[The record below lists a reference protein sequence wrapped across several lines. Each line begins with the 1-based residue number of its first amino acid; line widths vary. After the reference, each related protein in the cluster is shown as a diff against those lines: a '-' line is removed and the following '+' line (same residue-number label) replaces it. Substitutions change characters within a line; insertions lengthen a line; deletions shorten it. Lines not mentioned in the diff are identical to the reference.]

1 MSDILPVIVNNL
13 QDVGIGLLLFLL
25 AYLSNMAFSIYYNIK
40 VLGESF
46 NGTKMKTSIE
56 KMIVYVI
63 GTALLVIVVTSL
75 PLFADQIGL
84 TLPEEY
90 VNAFSSLTI
99 LVIPVYGACKY
110 ALSAYSK
117 MKDVIN
123 SSTSGNETEGMNGE
137 TKVVA
142 SNEESTISEENSVD
156 TFASSVSRMAT
167 ASIVPPVETVSESAM
182 PLVNDIP
189 MSEVNMN
196 VGTQGEEVSAVTAT
210 PDKVDYEA
218 MEAEQIITGEEVN
231 TENKNDVNQTET
243 HS

>member
-1 MSDILPVIVNNL
+1 
-13 QDVGIGLLLFLL
+13 
-25 AYLSNMAFSIYYNIK
+25 
-40 VLGESF
+40 
-46 NGTKMKTSIE
+46 
-56 KMIVYVI
+56 MIAYVI
-63 GTALLVIVVTSL
+63 GTALLVVVVTSL

-99 LVIPVYGACKY
+99 LIIPVYGACKY
-110 ALSAYSK
+110 ALSAYNK

-123 SSTSGNETEGMNGE
+123 SSTSENETEKKTDE
-137 TKVVA
+137 TEVVA
-142 SNEESTISEENSVD
+142 NNDYENTENINTTEDYGV
-156 TFASSVSRMAT
+156 AT
-167 ASIVPPVETVSESAM
+167 AKAVTVNLDSANPISATGAM

-231 TENKNDVNQTET
+231 TETSET
-243 HS
+243 NTANTHN